1 MVHTHL
7 LLAMVVF
14 QRVFAHLWMNAFAME
29 YQIPVSLRSFYTN
42 SFVVRF
48 QNLAWKN
55 VHTFFYL
62 QDGDIINIDV
72 TVYLNVSCSFF
83 WEGVRCLFCFFVE
96 WTSHRISFT
105 MYFAWFHYYVLCL
118 QCLCPLLCCWS
129 GWRLGIICVTTYC
142 YTVFLKLVPVSIFLR
157 ILIHLAERAALRS
170 VVCFPLFVLQLHLL
184 RCVKFRL

>member
-1 MVHTHL
+1 
-7 LLAMVVF
+7 
-14 QRVFAHLWMNAFAME
+14 MNAFAME

-83 WEGVRCLFCFFVE
+83 WEGVRCLFCVFVE

-118 QCLCPLLCCWS
+118 QCLRPLPSAMLLEWMEARNYLCYN
-129 GWRLGIICVTTYC
+129 LLLYC
-142 YTVFLKLVPVSIFLR
+142 FCLKLVPVSIFLR